1 MNPSASAPNTSGALQ
16 PLSGTTRRLAIWLFL
31 LVTLKSI
38 FLGSF
43 VIPPA
48 DIPDESGH
56 YAYVK
61 DIARGNIFPLLGQ
74 ATIPNDLWMD
84 PVTKDAGPSTRTNYI
99 VQHPPLYYAIAAI
112 PYKIASLIT
121 DDRWYHIRATRL
133 VSALCLGLL
142 VVVLFRTML
151 DMRVDPAK
159 AVLLAMS
166 VAFIP
171 TLTNL
176 SAGITNDV
184 FLALVSAMA
193 TRHFIRYLL
202 DHRLQDAYLCA
213 LWLTVAGATKMT
225 AWIMIAAMVAI
236 LLFEL
241 RLPWRRW
248 LLHAPLISLVSV
260 LAPLWWMGRNLYHFG
275 NPFYIGITDSVKA
288 ALPHLTVEQFIHA
301 DSFFY
306 PMLVSFYG
314 LFGFSGYC
322 QTPELAHLCIGT
334 RLTHITDYPF
344 LYFALVILVLALAFL
359 WLTVVHGRQLAQP
372 SAPLHPAATLQEW
385 MTNLLS
391 NRALRVV
398 LIVSAAI
405 AGTAAYLWVWP
416 QLHLEEGLREEPF
429 INAILLIPLILGPT
443 ALVLAVLSREPSDR
457 LVHYG
462 LLVFVFFGLIFLTQ
476 VFKAY
481 VLVAQMRGI
490 QGRYFY
496 PYVPL
501 LLASSALVLEKLRVP
516 PHAYLWAVLGL
527 AVADIYTYAQKVIP
541 FLETV
546 KI

>member
-1 MNPSASAPNTSGALQ
+1 MNSSATASNFSGALQ
-16 PLSGTTRRLAIWLFL
+16 CLPDVTGRLAIWLFL

-38 FLGSF
+38 YLGFF

-61 DIARGNIFPLLGQ
+61 DIARGNIFPILGQ

-84 PVTKDAGPSTRTNYI
+84 PVNKDTGPSTRTNYI
-99 VQHPPLYYAIAAI
+99 VQHPPLYYVIAAI
-112 PYKIASLIT
+112 PYKITSLFT
-121 DDRWYHIRATRL
+121 DDRWYQIRATRL

-142 VVVLFRTML
+142 VMVIFRTLL
-151 DMRVDPAK
+151 DLRIEPAK

-184 FLALVSAMA
+184 FLALISAVA

-202 DHRLQDAYLCA
+202 DHRLRDAYLCA

-225 AWIMIAAMVAI
+225 SWIMIAAMVAI

-260 LAPLWWMGRNLYHFG
+260 LAPLWWMGRNVYHFG
-275 NPFYIGITDSVKA
+275 NPFYIGITDSIKA
-288 ALPHLTVEQFIHA
+288 ALPQLTVEQFIQM

-306 PMLVSFYG
+306 PILVSFYG

-322 QTPELAHLCIGT
+322 QTPTLAHLCIGT

-344 LYFALVILVLALAFL
+344 LYFALVILALALAFL
-359 WLTVVHGRQLAQP
+359 WLTAVHGRQLAKLP
-372 SAPLHPAATLQEW
+372 APLRPAATLQEW
-385 MTNLLS
+385 VAMKIS
-391 NRALRVV
+391 NRTLRVL
-398 LIVSAAI
+398 LILSAAV
-405 AGTAAYLWVWP
+405 AGTAVYVWVWP
-416 QLHLEEGLREEPF
+416 QLHLAEGLREEPL
-429 INAILLIPLILGPT
+429 INTILLIPLILGPT
-443 ALVLAVLSREPSDR
+443 ALVLAVLNQEPSDR

-462 LLVFVFFGLIFLTQ
+462 VLVFVFFGLIFLTQ

-516 PHAYLWAVLGL
+516 PHAYLWTVIGL
-527 AVADIYTYAQKVIP
+527 AVAEIYSYAQKVIP
-541 FLETV
+541 FLEAV